1 MFLHLTLPGDDPV
14 AVNSNNIVT
23 IAPYEEQY
31 TIIYFNYL
39 QKNGSP
45 DNTVVTESFEEVM
58 EMLK

>member
-1 MFLHLTLPGDDPV
+1 MFLHLTLPGNEPV

-23 IAPYEEQY
+23 IAPYEKQF

-45 DNTVVTESFEEVM
+45 DNTVVIESFDKVK

>member
-14 AVNSNNIVT
+14 AVNSSNIVT
-23 IAPYEEQY
+23 IAPYEDQF

>member
-14 AVNSNNIVT
+14 AVNSSNIVT

-45 DNTVVTESFEEVM
+45 DNTVVTESFAEVM